1 MNNGIDA
8 VVMMKW
14 EYAAIVR
21 YDIPLKEIVPDTHGN
36 SNFKG
41 GRHTMWALVQPGKDL
56 HLIMNNPV
64 KKGQKP
70 QTWEGMKKFV
80 KIAYA
85 WGQPQATRD
94 TLETVK
100 SFNDNNVKTHT
111 KWNVNKGSMPVILY
125 ESDDILRLVNM
136 AGAEGWEIT
145 DSLGDSDL
153 MRREL

>member
-1 MNNGIDA
+1 M
-8 VVMMKW
+8 
-14 EYAAIVR
+14 
-21 YDIPLKEIVPDTHGN
+21 
-36 SNFKG
+36 
-41 GRHTMWALVQPGKDL
+41 DL

-85 WGQPQATRD
+85 WAHPQATRD

-111 KWNVNKGSMPVILY
+111 VH
-125 ESDDILRLVNM
+125 
-136 AGAEGWEIT
+136 
-145 DSLGDSDL
+145 
-153 MRREL
+153 